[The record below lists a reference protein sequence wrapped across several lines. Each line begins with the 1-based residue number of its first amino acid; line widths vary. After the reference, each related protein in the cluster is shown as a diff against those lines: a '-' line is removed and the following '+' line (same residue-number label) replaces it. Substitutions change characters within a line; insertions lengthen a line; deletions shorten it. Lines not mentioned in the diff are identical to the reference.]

1 MTTQSPFTLLGV
13 HQGPPNEPI
22 LYRIRLS
29 QAPIIRYLT
38 APTPPQGASGIPDYR
53 GDLLSFDTV
62 PSGTWNL
69 GRLIVSEAN
78 PQKFVLAST
87 ETADLVSVLN
97 LVDAGPVWS
106 PQKFELVNL
115 LDEFY
120 AHRDSQPESTDNDDD
135 SRVELQC
142 LGHLSALVL
151 PTPASLPASIK
162 TVVGI
167 SAWQPGPHAHALS
180 AESHIYRLIHSNPAQ
195 STLAPRFLGH
205 IVDNLNDGTHERVIG
220 FLLEHIPN
228 AREAGPQDLKE
239 CREALGRLHA
249 LRVAYGRP
257 LGKGSFLV
265 CGEGEGKRVLMQG
278 FACAFEMEGDEEGGE
293 GREETMSR
301 ELAQL
306 EEALN
311 QPSELERRN
320 KPVDPEESEQWLA
333 FLGHG
338 MVHPFVHWLKKS
350 GRHSEEG
357 GKVPLT
363 VEQHRE
369 LVEELAANGY
379 RWGEEDLERVKG
391 RFGF

>member
-1 MTTQSPFTLLGV
+1 M
-13 HQGPPNEPI
+13 
-22 LYRIRLS
+22 
-29 QAPIIRYLT
+29 
-38 APTPPQGASGIPDYR
+38 
-53 GDLLSFDTV
+53 
-62 PSGTWNL
+62 
-69 GRLIVSEAN
+69 
-78 PQKFVLAST
+78 
-87 ETADLVSVLN
+87 
-97 LVDAGPVWS
+97 
-106 PQKFELVNL
+106 
-115 LDEFY
+115 
-120 AHRDSQPESTDNDDD
+120 
-135 SRVELQC
+135 
-142 LGHLSALVL
+142 
-151 PTPASLPASIK
+151 
-162 TVVGI
+162 
-167 SAWQPGPHAHALS
+167 
-180 AESHIYRLIHSNPAQ
+180 
-195 STLAPRFLGH
+195 
-205 IVDNLNDGTHERVIG
+205 
-220 FLLEHIPN
+220 
-228 AREAGPQDLKE
+228 
-239 CREALGRLHA
+239 
-249 LRVAYGRP
+249 
-257 LGKGSFLV
+257 
-265 CGEGEGKRVLMQG
+265 LMQG